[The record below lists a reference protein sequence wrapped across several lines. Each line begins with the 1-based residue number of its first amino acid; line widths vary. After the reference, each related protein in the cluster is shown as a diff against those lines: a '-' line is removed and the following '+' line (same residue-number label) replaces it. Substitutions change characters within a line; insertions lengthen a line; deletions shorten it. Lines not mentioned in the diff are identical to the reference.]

1 MKKKGLTEDHI
12 FAGAAY
18 LLTGIMAVT
27 CLYPMWHVVMASF
40 SDPIE
45 LMRHSGVILKP
56 LGHSLEGY
64 RVVLQNPNIPKSYFN
79 TIFYVLAG
87 TSINMLLTTMG
98 AYALSRKGFLFRR
111 TLTLLIVFTM
121 YFNAGLVPNFLLVKG
136 LGMYN
141 SILALLLPGAI
152 STWNLIVMKTEYGMK
167 LPFFVGRIY
176 EDPMNISRSFIE
188 TTVLAGDYRMP
199 GSQKIIL
206 FEEIGRDEPN
216 MQYPVLEQAVYI
228 QCLKQ
233 ANREEALRALNNMIQ
248 EIEPL
253 KSFVITQ
260 CLCFDII
267 NVTIKTLDQMKG
279 FELADVDFKKICTFT
294 NLAEFREKAEVLV
307 SEICRQYAQYK
318 DNQNNTLKAGV
329 LDYVNQHFGE
339 SGMGLEIVAGKFG
352 VSANFMSRF
361 FKQETGCSFI
371 QYITMIRM
379 DCAKELLINS
389 DMQIKDIVAQI
400 GYIDVANFVR
410 KFKTY
415 EGVTP
420 GQYREKMRRQV

>member
-1 MKKKGLTEDHI
+1 MVKQGGQSMKKKGLTEDHI

-18 LLTGIMAVT
+18 LLTGIMAVA

-152 STWNLIVMKTEYGMK
+152 STWNLIVMKTAFQSIPVSLEESARLDGAND
-167 LPFFVGRIY
+167 F
-176 EDPMNISRSFIE
+176 
-188 TTVLAGDYRMP
+188 T
-199 GSQKIIL
+199 IL
-206 FEEIGRDEPN
+206 FRIFLPLSKATVAVMILFYAVGHWSSWFHAMLYLRDRAKFPLQLIMREILISNSANGNASADSDVMFLQEVVKYATIVVSTVPILFI
-216 MQYPVLEQAVYI
+216 YP
-228 QCLKQ
+228 
-233 ANREEALRALNNMIQ
+233 
-248 EIEPL
+248 
-253 KSFVITQ
+253 F
-260 CLCFDII
+260 
-267 NVTIKTLDQMKG
+267 
-279 FELADVDFKKICTFT
+279 
-294 NLAEFREKAEVLV
+294 
-307 SEICRQYAQYK
+307 AQKYFM
-318 DNQNNTLKAGV
+318 AGV
-329 LDYVNQHFGE
+329 M
-339 SGMGLEIVAGKFG
+339 MGSV
-352 VSANFMSRF
+352 
-361 FKQETGCSFI
+361 
-371 QYITMIRM
+371 
-379 DCAKELLINS
+379 KE
-389 DMQIKDIVAQI
+389 
-400 GYIDVANFVR
+400 
-410 KFKTY
+410 
-415 EGVTP
+415 
-420 GQYREKMRRQV
+420 

>member
-1 MKKKGLTEDHI
+1 MVKQGGQSMKKKGLTEDHI

-152 STWNLIVMKTEYGMK
+152 STWNLIVMKTAFQSIPVSLEESARLDGAND
-167 LPFFVGRIY
+167 F
-176 EDPMNISRSFIE
+176 
-188 TTVLAGDYRMP
+188 T
-199 GSQKIIL
+199 IL
-206 FEEIGRDEPN
+206 FRIFLPLSKATVAVMILFYAVGHWSSWFHAMLYLRDRAKFPLQLIMREILISNSANGNASADSDVMFLQEVVKYATIVVSTVPILFI
-216 MQYPVLEQAVYI
+216 YP
-228 QCLKQ
+228 
-233 ANREEALRALNNMIQ
+233 
-248 EIEPL
+248 
-253 KSFVITQ
+253 F
-260 CLCFDII
+260 
-267 NVTIKTLDQMKG
+267 
-279 FELADVDFKKICTFT
+279 
-294 NLAEFREKAEVLV
+294 
-307 SEICRQYAQYK
+307 AQKYFM
-318 DNQNNTLKAGV
+318 AGV
-329 LDYVNQHFGE
+329 M
-339 SGMGLEIVAGKFG
+339 MGSV
-352 VSANFMSRF
+352 
-361 FKQETGCSFI
+361 
-371 QYITMIRM
+371 
-379 DCAKELLINS
+379 KE
-389 DMQIKDIVAQI
+389 
-400 GYIDVANFVR
+400 
-410 KFKTY
+410 
-415 EGVTP
+415 
-420 GQYREKMRRQV
+420 

>member
-1 MKKKGLTEDHI
+1 MVKQGGQSTKKKGLTEDHI

-18 LLTGIMAVT
+18 LLTGIMAVA

-152 STWNLIVMKTEYGMK
+152 STWNLIVMKTAFQSIPVSLEESARLDGAND
-167 LPFFVGRIY
+167 F
-176 EDPMNISRSFIE
+176 
-188 TTVLAGDYRMP
+188 T
-199 GSQKIIL
+199 IL
-206 FEEIGRDEPN
+206 FRIFLPLSKATVAVMILFYAVGHWSSWFHAMLYLRDRAKFPLQLIMREILISNSANGNASADSDVMFLQEVVKYATIVVSTVPILFI
-216 MQYPVLEQAVYI
+216 YP
-228 QCLKQ
+228 
-233 ANREEALRALNNMIQ
+233 
-248 EIEPL
+248 
-253 KSFVITQ
+253 F
-260 CLCFDII
+260 
-267 NVTIKTLDQMKG
+267 
-279 FELADVDFKKICTFT
+279 
-294 NLAEFREKAEVLV
+294 
-307 SEICRQYAQYK
+307 AQKYFM
-318 DNQNNTLKAGV
+318 AGV
-329 LDYVNQHFGE
+329 M
-339 SGMGLEIVAGKFG
+339 MGSV
-352 VSANFMSRF
+352 
-361 FKQETGCSFI
+361 
-371 QYITMIRM
+371 
-379 DCAKELLINS
+379 KE
-389 DMQIKDIVAQI
+389 
-400 GYIDVANFVR
+400 
-410 KFKTY
+410 
-415 EGVTP
+415 
-420 GQYREKMRRQV
+420 